1 MKIRHYEKRD
11 LPAMRALWRRVF
23 DEREEYLDAV
33 FTLLP
38 DIGGAAVA
46 VDEKGEL
53 IGAAYAMT
61 GFELLT
67 GGGEEGP
74 HIGYIYAVAV
84 DEGARGRGVGAALTR
99 AAAEICRE
107 READIITTLPAEESL
122 YPWYEKQIGTKHLL
136 YLEERK
142 VPARKTLD
150 IMKLTGTE
158 YMLWREN
165 MLRGKAHVR
174 LSTPMMEAQRALCEA
189 YGGGLYAS
197 TDGIFAAFRDGERL
211 ILPEVLC
218 VQAPPEETAASAA
231 AILGCGEAL
240 FCMPAASGGERY
252 VASDAP
258 LPPDTVWNLTLD

>member
-1 MKIRHYEKRD
+1 
-11 LPAMRALWRRVF
+11 MRALWRRVF
-23 DEREEYLDAV
+23 DEREAYLNAV

-38 DIGGAAVA
+38 DIGGATVA
-46 VDEKGEL
+46 TDERGGL

-61 GFELLT
+61 GYELLM
-67 GGGEEGP
+67 GGDEGP
-74 HIGYIYAVAV
+74 HLGYVYAVAV
-84 DEGARGRGVGAALTR
+84 DESARGRGVGAALTR

-107 READIITTLPAEESL
+107 READIVATLPAEEGL
-122 YPWYEKQIGTKHLL
+122 YAWYEKQIGTSSLL
-136 YLEERK
+136 YREK
-142 VPARKTLD
+142 KTVPARKTLD

-165 MLRGKAHVR
+165 MLRGKAHIR

-197 TDGIFAAFRDGERL
+197 TDGIFAAYRDGETL
-211 ILPEVLC
+211 ILPEILC
-218 VQAPPEETAASAA
+218 AQGRPADTAASAA
-231 AILGCGEAL
+231 AILGCPEAL
-240 FCMPAASGGERY
+240 YYTPSSAGGERY

>member
-46 VDEKGEL
+46 EDEKGEL

-61 GFELLT
+61 GYELLT
-67 GGGEEGP
+67 GSEEGP
-74 HIGYIYAVAV
+74 HVGYIYAVAV
-84 DEGARGRGVGAALTR
+84 DERARGRGVGAALTR

-122 YPWYEKQIGTKHLL
+122 YGWYEKQIGTDNLL
-136 YLEERK
+136 YRGERK

-197 TDGIFAAFRDGERL
+197 TDGIFAAYRDGERL
-211 ILPEVLC
+211 IMPELLC

-231 AILGCGEAL
+231 AVLGCREAL
-240 FCMPAASGGERY
+240 FFPPADSGGERY
-252 VASDAP
+252 IASDTP
-258 LPPDTVWNLTLD
+258 LPEGTIWNLTLD